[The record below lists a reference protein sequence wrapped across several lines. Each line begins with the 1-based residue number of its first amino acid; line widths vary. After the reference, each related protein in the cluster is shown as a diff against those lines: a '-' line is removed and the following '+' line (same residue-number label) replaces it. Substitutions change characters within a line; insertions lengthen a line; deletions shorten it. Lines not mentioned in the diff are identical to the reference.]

1 MTPLEFLN
9 ELWQYKPEDQHIL
22 IWTLPDKRSRWFTS
36 VPAAAEYVA
45 ALKQFDVYVGIG
57 LAGKDY
63 GPAHRCVSDQIT
75 GIAGIGA
82 DFDLASDVHA
92 KKALPKTI
100 QQALSTIPTAFA
112 PTIIIATG
120 NGVHVWWLFKEPYIF
135 ESDEERNE
143 VQRVV
148 ARFHT
153 MLRLNAAKFGW
164 NYDRLSDLARVLR
177 VPGTRNCK
185 DPANPKPV
193 VVLSQSDRRYNLS
206 DIEELLDEAGIPD
219 PEAQERAAREWA
231 ERFADKPLAIDL
243 SARIPDETLK
253 SWMEHDMRFR
263 NTWLRQRHDLKD
275 QSQSGYDLALACFGM
290 DAGLAE
296 QRIVDLIVHHRTI
309 YGNRHRTRLDYFQRT
324 IAKAYQRVGQPF
336 TVRAVVVPG
345 TPAAGATAAPGAQ
358 QGAQGTLED
367 AVPPKATTPDPET
380 PKLALCEQISA
391 VLGIRVVRLVKYTGK
406 EPTYLMYL
414 GDGGKIEF
422 PHVGKLISQDAV
434 RVAIAATAGK
444 IIRKIK
450 PKEWDP
456 LAQMILDACI
466 VEQGPEEMDF
476 EGAARMYVMQY
487 LQETGR
493 IETIEG
499 QTVQNSRRPM
509 IIDGKITICT
519 SDLQTYVNRTT
530 FQNLSIKAV
539 AALLGA
545 LGAKG
550 MRVRG
555 AKFKEQSRWA
565 LPVDEFDP
573 CEYYPEYRE
582 AMETK
587 NAAE

>member
-9 ELWQYKPEDQHIL
+9 ALWQYKPEDQHIL
-22 IWTLPDKRSRWFTS
+22 IWTLPEKRSRWFTS
-36 VPAAAEYVA
+36 VPAAAEYVT
-45 ALKQFDVYVGIG
+45 ALKKCDVYVGIG

-82 DFDLASDVHA
+82 DFDLASEAHS
-92 KKALPKTI
+92 KKALPKTV
-100 QQALSTIPTAFA
+100 QQAASIIPPAFA
-112 PTIIIATG
+112 PTIIVATG

-153 MLRLNAAKFGW
+153 MVRLNAAKFGW
-164 NYDRLSDLARVLR
+164 DYDRLSDLARVLR
-177 VPGTRNCK
+177 VPGTRNYK

-193 VVLSQSDRRYNLS
+193 VVLSHSDRRYNLS

-231 ERFADKPLAIDL
+231 ERFADKPLTIDL
-243 SARIPDETLK
+243 SARIPDETLNA
-253 SWMEHDMRFR
+253 WMTHDMRFR

-275 QSQSGYDLALACFGM
+275 QSQSGYDLALACFGI

-309 YGNRHRTRLDYFQRT
+309 HGNRHRTRLDYFQRT
-324 IAKAYQRVGQPF
+324 IAKAYRRVGEPL
-336 TVRAVVVPG
+336 TVPATPAPG
-345 TPAAGATAAPGAQ
+345 SSAAGATAAPCAQ
-358 QGAQGTLED
+358 PGAQGAPED

-380 PKLALCEQISA
+380 QKLALCEQISA

-456 LAQMILDACI
+456 LAQMLLDACI

-530 FQNLSIKAV
+530 FQNLSIKAI

-573 CEYYPEYRE
+573 REYYPEYRE
-582 AMETK
+582 AMEAK

>member
-45 ALKQFDVYVGIG
+45 GLKQCDVYVGIG
-57 LAGKDY
+57 LAGKDH

-75 GIAGIGA
+75 GLAGIGA
-82 DFDLASDVHA
+82 DFDLASEAHA
-92 KKALPKTI
+92 KKALPKTV
-100 QQALSTIPTAFA
+100 QQAISIIPPAFA
-112 PTIIIATG
+112 PTIVITTG

-135 ESDEERNE
+135 ESDEERSE

-153 MLRLNAAKFGW
+153 MLRLGAAKFGW
-164 NYDRLSDLARVLR
+164 DYDRLSDLARVLR
-177 VPGTRNCK
+177 VPGTKNHK
-185 DPANPKPV
+185 DPVNPKPV
-193 VVLSQSDRRYNLS
+193 VVLSHSDRRYNLS

-219 PEAQERAAREWA
+219 PGAQERAAREWA
-231 ERFADKPLAIDL
+231 ERFADKPLTIDL
-243 SARIPDETLK
+243 NARIPDETLK
-253 SWMEHDMRFR
+253 AWMANDMRFR

-309 YGNRHRTRLDYFQRT
+309 HGNRHRTRLDYFQRT
-324 IAKAYQRVGQPF
+324 IAKAYQRVGQPL
-336 TVRAVVVPG
+336 TVPAAVVPG
-345 TPAAGATAAPGAQ
+345 TPAAGALAAPGAQ
-358 QGAQGTLED
+358 QGAQGAPED
-367 AVPPKATTPDPET
+367 AFPPKATTPDPET
-380 PKLALCEQISA
+380 RKLALCEQISA

-444 IIRKIK
+444 IIRKIR

-456 LAQMILDACI
+456 LTQMILDACI

-573 CEYYPEYRE
+573 SEYYPEYRE
-582 AMETK
+582 AMEAK
-587 NAAE
+587 DAAQ